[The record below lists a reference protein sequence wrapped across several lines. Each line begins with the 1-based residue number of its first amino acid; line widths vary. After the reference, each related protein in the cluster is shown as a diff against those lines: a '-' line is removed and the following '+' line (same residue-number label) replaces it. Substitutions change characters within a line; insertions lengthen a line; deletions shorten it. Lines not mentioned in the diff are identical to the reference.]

1 MAGGLLE
8 PPGYEEG
15 GGYKPLAEI
24 NVTPLV
30 DVMLVLLIIFMIT
43 APLMSHKIKVEL
55 PEANL
60 DKKDDLAPEVPPIT
74 LAITQEGKLY
84 WNDEPVTTQLLESRL
99 SVEAQKTPQPQI
111 NVRGDKTT
119 KYRTIKDVVEIAQQ
133 QGMRKVGFVAIKDR
147 SN

>member
-1 MAGGLLE
+1 MAFSTGSNSG
-8 PPGYEEG
+8 PM
-15 GGYKPLAEI
+15 AEI

-43 APLMSHKIKVEL
+43 APLMSHKIQVAL

-74 LAITQEGKLY
+74 IAIEADGSVF
-84 WNDEPVTTQLLESRL
+84 WNDEPVTEALMESRL

-111 NVRGDKTT
+111 NIRGDKTT
-119 KYRTIKDVVEIAQQ
+119 KYRTVKDVVQIAQS
-133 QGMRKVGFVAIKDR
+133 QGMRKVGFIAIKDR
-147 SN
+147 SQ

>member
-1 MAGGLLE
+1 MAFSTGSNAG
-8 PPGYEEG
+8 PM
-15 GGYKPLAEI
+15 AEI

-43 APLMSHKIKVEL
+43 APLMSHKVQVAL

-60 DKKDDLAPEVPPIT
+60 ERKDEMAPEVPPIT
-74 LAITQEGKLY
+74 IAIEADGTVY
-84 WNDEPVTTQLLESRL
+84 WNDEPVTEALMESRL

-111 NVRGDKTT
+111 NIRGDKTT
-119 KYRTIKDVVEIAQQ
+119 KYRVVKDVVQIAQS
-133 QGMRKVGFVAIKDR
+133 QGMRKVGFIAIKDR